1 MARSAGS
8 TSSTSDPLTPAR
20 RVRVGVVVGA
30 HGLDGELRVRLLG
43 AAAEDFQGAR
53 TLWLARDESD
63 AAAAAYALERVA
75 PGRAGECRVRLT
87 GVGGRAAAEAASGL
101 WLLAR
106 ADELAR
112 PQPGEYYLYE
122 LEGCKVEDRDGRALG
137 VVRGV
142 WSTGGSDVLVLE
154 DAHGREQLLPAV
166 RALLVEVD
174 VAARRIVVE
183 APPGLF
189 EGGG

>member
-43 AAAEDFQGAR
+43 AAPEDFEAAR
-53 TLWLARDESD
+53 TLWLARDDQD
-63 AAAAAYALERVA
+63 AAAAAHALERVA
-75 PGRAGECRVRLT
+75 PGRAGECRVRLA
-87 GVGGRAAAEAASGL
+87 GISGRDAADAASGL

-112 PQPGEYYLYE
+112 PEPGEYYLYE
-122 LEGCKVEDRDGRALG
+122 LEGCAVEHRDGRALG
-137 VVRGV
+137 VVRGI
-142 WSTGGSDVLVLE
+142 WSTGGSDVIVIE
-154 DAHGREQLLPAV
+154 DLHGREQLLPAV
-166 RALLVEVD
+166 RALLALVD
-174 VAARRIVVE
+174 VGGRRIVVDP
-183 APPGLF
+183 PPGLF
-189 EGGG
+189 EDSD